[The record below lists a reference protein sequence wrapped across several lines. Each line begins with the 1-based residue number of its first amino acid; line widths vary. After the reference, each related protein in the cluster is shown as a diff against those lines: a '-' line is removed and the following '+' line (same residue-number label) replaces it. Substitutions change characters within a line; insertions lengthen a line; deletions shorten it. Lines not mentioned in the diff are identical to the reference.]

1 MAYQAQVGVPITLM
15 HPVRDINE
23 AFVAGQASAVTSALT
38 GPDRL
43 ASGEDVD
50 LADHAVAGWVTAT
63 FTPERIGTYTLEL
76 TNPSSPTADGRIAP
90 YDVVVTAGLA
100 PSATLLT
107 SLDRVRTRLDLKWT
121 DDTPIQ
127 PGQPHAYDALLNLL
141 ISEVSDEYQQNLGR
155 TLAEQTYTEYLD
167 GTGRSSLVLGAG
179 PIVSATSVSVV
190 EYQDDGAGG
199 VTEVLTAV
207 PRHTFVIAGQRNQP
221 RYAGRGRLDMIG
233 GACFTPGPRN
243 HKIVYVAGFATVPEA
258 IVGLATHDVVSRFL
272 ARETGHLLS
281 KSLENGTIS
290 YMRPG
295 QMQEMRDATL
305 EAWRLEAA

>member
-1 MAYQAQVGVPITLM
+1 VAFQAQLGVPITLL
-15 HPVRDINE
+15 HPVRDINGN
-23 AFVAGQASAVTSALT
+23 FVAGQASAVTKSLI

-43 ASGEDVD
+43 AASEAVT

-63 FTPERIGTYTLEL
+63 VTPTRLGTYTLSL
-76 TNPSSPTADGRIAP
+76 TSPGDPIADGFTKD
-90 YDVVVTAGLA
+90 YDLVVLAGLA

-107 SLDRVRTRLDLKWT
+107 SLDRVRTMLDLRWT

-127 PGQPHAYDALLNLL
+127 PGQPHAYDAMLNLL

-155 TLAEQTYTEYLD
+155 TFAEQTYTEYID
-167 GTGRSSLVLGAG
+167 GSGRRSLVLGAG
-179 PIVSATSVSVV
+179 PVVSVTSVNVV
-190 EYQDDGAGG
+190 EYKDDGAGG

-207 PRHTFVIAGQRNQP
+207 PRYTFVIAGQRNQP
-221 RYAGRGRLDMIG
+221 RYAGRGRLDLIG
-233 GACFTPGPRN
+233 CATFTPGPRN
-243 HKIVYVAGFATVPEA
+243 HKVVYVAGFATIPEA

-272 ARETGHLLS
+272 SRDTGHLLS
-281 KSLENGTIS
+281 QALADGTIS

-305 EAWRLEAA
+305 DAWRLEAA